1 MPGHCLNQH
10 IQEVMIEMLLSR
22 WDESVT
28 VLVIQLNSC
37 AFLEAFPCIL
47 VGFAM
52 ALCSL
57 PEWAVINCLVLK
69 DMWSEPAGLDSD
81 FSFHIFFPV

>member
-1 MPGHCLNQH
+1 MPGYCLNQH
-10 IQEVMIEMLLSR
+10 IQEVMIEVLLSR

-28 VLVIQLNSC
+28 VSVTQLNSC
-37 AFLEAFPCIL
+37 AFIEAFSCML

-52 ALCSL
+52 TLCSL

-69 DMWSEPAGLDSD
+69 DMWSEPADLGSD
-81 FSFHIFFPV
+81 FSFHIFFSV